1 MKSNGSTIGFVER
14 FKDLVKRFI
23 KWVKEV
29 SIRIINF
36 LWKTIKRNLKTYTM
50 IFVLIFLFGLFWILL
65 PDTFMKP
72 RNISNLTRAMTI
84 ISFLAIG
91 MVFVIVTGNIDLSVG
106 SATGFIATV
115 VAFFQV
121 YLFPPLILPVL
132 SALLPGISGN
142 LLGIIS
148 TILAVIIALIVGGL
162 IGFWNGFITAYLR
175 VPAFIVTLGGLF
187 IFRGL
192 MSAVTGGKTISPI
205 ESSLNSIFNDYLPRE
220 AGIVIAVLVI
230 AFIIFNTLW
239 QRHKRIKYGL
249 EIRPL
254 FYDLIKMIFFS
265 VLVGGFVF
273 YMNLYEGLQIPVV
286 MLVVVAFLFSYLAK
300 NTRFGRYAYAIGG
313 NKEAARLS
321 GINIKANV
329 LKVFIF
335 MGMCIGIAGIMFVS
349 RVGTGAPGGGETYE
363 LLAIASC
370 VIGGTSLMGG
380 EGTIIGALIGSLIM
394 VTLDNGFVQLN
405 VPNWAQYVI
414 KGLVLIFAV
423 WVDVATRKTRE

>member
-1 MKSNGSTIGFVER
+1 MTIKNTSSSIQFTER
-14 FKDLVKRFI
+14 FRDLTILF
-23 KWVKEV
+23 
-29 SIRIINF
+29 INF

-50 IFVLIFLFGLFWILL
+50 IFVLIFLFALFWILL
-65 PDTFMKP
+65 PDTFMNP

-121 YLFPPLILPVL
+121 HLFPPLILPVL
-132 SALLPGISGN
+132 SALFPGISGYV
-142 LLGIIS
+142 LGIIS

-220 AGIVIAVLVI
+220 VGIVLAVLVI
-230 AFIIFNTLW
+230 AFIVFNTLW
-239 QRHKRIKYGL
+239 QRYKRMKYGL

-254 FYDLIKMIFFS
+254 IYDLIKMIFFS
-265 VLVGGFVF
+265 VMVAGFVF
-273 YMNLYEGLQIPVV
+273 YMNLYGGLQIPLVL
-286 MLVVVAFLFSYLAK
+286 LVVVAFLFSYLAK

-423 WVDVATRKTRE
+423 WVDVATRKSRE

>member
-1 MKSNGSTIGFVER
+1 
-14 FKDLVKRFI
+14 
-23 KWVKEV
+23 
-29 SIRIINF
+29 
-36 LWKTIKRNLKTYTM
+36 M
-50 IFVLIFLFGLFWILL
+50 IFVLIFLFVLFWVLIGN
-65 PDTFMKP
+65 TFIGP

-121 YLFPPLILPVL
+121 HLFSPLILPLL
-132 SALLPGISGN
+132 SALFPGMSGY
-142 LLGIIS
+142 LLGVIS

-220 AGIVIAVLVI
+220 AGVVIAVLVI
-230 AFIIFNTLW
+230 VFIVSNTLW
-239 QRHKRIKYGL
+239 QRHKRVKYGL

-254 FYDLIKMIFFS
+254 IYDLIKMFFFS
-265 VLVGGFVF
+265 VLVAGFVF